1 MKQSQNYRQKSQN
14 SGHIKNHPISFSTIS
29 ASIVQFNSSENTYHK
44 THKSTTMFTIFTTML
59 QVHMIY
65 RIISTAPNKRV
76 SNHSQVHMI
85 YRIIST
91 ASNKRVSNHSQVHM
105 IYRIIS
111 TASNKR
117 VSNHSQ
123 GSVISGKKERR
134 EEKNL
139 GDTDGSLIPVFNV
152 LLLNSQKTHI

>member
-44 THKSTTMFTIFTTML
+44 THKSTTMFAIFTTML

-65 RIISTAPNKRV
+65 RIV
-76 SNHSQVHMI
+76 
-85 YRIIST
+85 ST

-152 LLLNSQKTHI
+152 LLLNSQKTHIWRKYMA

>member
-44 THKSTTMFTIFTTML
+44 TQRSTTMFTIFITTL
-59 QVHMIY
+59 HVNMIY
-65 RIISTAPNKRV
+65 HIISTV
-76 SNHSQVHMI
+76 
-85 YRIIST
+85 
-91 ASNKRVSNHSQVHM
+91 SNKRVSSH
-105 IYRIIS
+105 I
-111 TASNKR
+111 
-117 VSNHSQ
+117 Q